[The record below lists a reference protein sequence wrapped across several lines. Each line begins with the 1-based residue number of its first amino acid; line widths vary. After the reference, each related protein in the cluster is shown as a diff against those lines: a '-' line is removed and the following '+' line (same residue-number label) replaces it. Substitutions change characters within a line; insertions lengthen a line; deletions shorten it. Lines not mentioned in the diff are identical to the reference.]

1 MNYKKGEFLYEG
13 KAKRIFQVKGEKD
26 LLWIEFKDSLTA
38 FNAQKK
44 GSFEE
49 KGVVNKRIALLTF
62 RYLKSRGIPSHVVA
76 DLSEREMVCE
86 KLSIIPLEVVVRNWL
101 AGSTAKKFALDEGT
115 ALEQPLVEFY
125 YKKDELNDPFV
136 SDDQALML
144 KTVEKQETLNELK
157 IRALEVNKAL
167 SDFFK
172 AIGIRLIDFKIEF
185 GFDKNGK
192 ILLGDEITPDSCRLW
207 DLTTLEKLDKDRFR
221 RDLGKVAESYLEVLN
236 RMTGYW
242 EEQL

>member
-13 KAKRIFQVKGEKD
+13 KAKRIFQVKGENN
-26 LLWIEFKDSLTA
+26 LLWLEFKDSLTA

-101 AGSTAKKFALDEGT
+101 AGSTAKKFGLDEGT

-157 IRALEVNKAL
+157 IKALEVNRAL

-207 DLTTLEKLDKDRFR
+207 DLATLEKLDKDRFR

-236 RMTGYW
+236 RITGYW

>member
-13 KAKRIFQVKGEKD
+13 KAKRIFQVKGEND

-115 ALEQPLVEFY
+115 ALERPLVEFY

-157 IRALEVNKAL
+157 IKALEVNKAL

-236 RMTGYW
+236 RITGYW

>member
-13 KAKRIFQVKGEKD
+13 KAKRIFQVKGEND

-157 IRALEVNKAL
+157 IKALEVNKAL

-236 RMTGYW
+236 RITGYW

>member
-13 KAKRIFQVKGEKD
+13 KAKRIFQVKGEND

-157 IRALEVNKAL
+157 IKALEVNKAL

-207 DLTTLEKLDKDRFR
+207 DLATLEKLDKDRFR

-236 RMTGYW
+236 RITGYW